1 MVNMRL
7 ILTPITF
14 LLVLALLT
22 VPALANPQ
30 YDKSLNAEYFRS
42 ASTTITITA
51 SILPPR
57 PLLDVA
63 MDSMCFILTIL
74 YGVLI
79 DLSYWVAGLFIV
91 TRNQALNISK
101 ILKETTRPHWVFIKR
116 RLPIFFF
123 ISGLLG
129 VYPLAISSI
138 RWLLDLSQA
147 GFRSVPIITG
157 FDVYGVK
164 WRLIYS
170 VGAPVEFY
178 LLIIFELAAM
188 AYTTFLLAQGK
199 DVTHKFSRALLGLRN
214 AIFNESANHRYLFPQ
229 SI

>member
-1 MVNMRL
+1 MINMRL
-7 ILTPITF
+7 ILTHMIF
-14 LLVLALLT
+14 LLILTLFT

-30 YDKSLNAEYFRS
+30 YDKSWNVEYFRS
-42 ASTTITITA
+42 ASATITITA

-57 PLLDVA
+57 PLLDVV
-63 MDSMCFILTIL
+63 MDFTLFILTIW

-79 DLSYWVAGLFIV
+79 DFSNWFAVLFIA
-91 TRNQALNISK
+91 TRSHALNISK
-101 ILKETTRPHWVFIKR
+101 ILKETMRPNWAFIKR
-116 RLPIFFF
+116 RLPVFFF

-129 VYPLAISSI
+129 MYPLAISSI

-178 LLIIFELAAM
+178 HLIIFESAAV
-188 AYTTFLLAQGK
+188 AYITFLW
-199 DVTHKFSRALLGLRN
+199 LRKR
-214 AIFNESANHRYLFPQ
+214 I
-229 SI
+229 